1 MTDGFVAANVT
12 DAAKPAIATGASISE
27 SAPVTYGASGYTGGA
42 PAVTQRTTRRMALIC
57 VQDVRRC
64 DMKLGDVNN
73 LEQTICSFVDRV
85 DFEIGAPC
93 FEWAGHRHRLGY
105 GQFNVHICGKNKA
118 MQAHRAAYLFY
129 YGELPDDLSILH
141 SCDNRGCVNPFHLRP
156 GNASDNAIDRE
167 SRGRGVNNTGEN
179 NGRAILN
186 WDMVRSIRQE
196 RQSGARVVDLMRKY
210 SMVRFRTIEAIL
222 GNKTWKS
229 ECGYPAVALVEDIPV
244 CVRHKE

>member
-1 MTDGFVAANVT
+1 
-12 DAAKPAIATGASISE
+12 
-27 SAPVTYGASGYTGGA
+27 
-42 PAVTQRTTRRMALIC
+42 
-57 VQDVRRC
+57 
-64 DMKLGDVNN
+64 MKLGDVNN
-73 LEQTICSFVDRV
+73 LEQTIRSFVDRV

-141 SCDNRGCVNPFHLRP
+141 SCDNRGCVNPFHLRS

-167 SRGRGVNNTGEN
+167 SRGRGVDNTGEN

-186 WDMVRSIRQE
+186 RVMVRAIRQE

-210 SMVRFRTIEAIL
+210 SMVRPRTIEAIL
-222 GNKTWKS
+222 GNKLWKS